1 MAEYPGTWAGVR
13 TYPNKGAWE
22 LYNMAKDRTELNNL
36 AKAYPDKVA
45 ALAKEWQQWAD
56 DIGVVEWHKLISLD
70 KTD

>member
-1 MAEYPGTWAGVR
+1 
-13 TYPNKGAWE
+13 
-22 LYNMAKDRTELNNL
+22 MAKDRTELNNL